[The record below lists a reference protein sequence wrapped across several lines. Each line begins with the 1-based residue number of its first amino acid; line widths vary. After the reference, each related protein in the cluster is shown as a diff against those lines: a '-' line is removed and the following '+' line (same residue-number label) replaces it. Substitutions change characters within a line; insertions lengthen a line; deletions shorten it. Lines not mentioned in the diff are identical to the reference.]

1 MKPQLFDYLNHS
13 QNNPS
18 IRDVSGWNVKPK
30 TINLTKDGFSNRPT
44 MNSREAPV
52 ESLCVDVDS
61 GNWTAVIKRVKT
73 GLL

>member
-1 MKPQLFDYLNHS
+1 MSIKHGKI
-13 QNNPS
+13 S
-18 IRDVSGWNVKPK
+18 IRDVGGWNFKPK
-30 TINLTKDGFSNRPT
+30 TINLAKDGSSNRPT

-61 GNWTAVIKRVKT
+61 ANWNAVIKRVKT